1 MLVVLCRTVLAFKG
15 RGINIRPVTPNIFR
29 NPFSHQGLK
38 TCARTP
44 LHSSGWS
51 FLLVRLR
58 LHVCSVKATF
68 ELGNLTSPTCVLESL
83 VSTPWTCWL
92 IQVLRF
98 WGDNK
103 HILSSSFQEVSCI
116 PNNFIGICHQE
127 FNSFQPK
134 LPCPRLAI
142 ETVLLGDHENG
153 WVGLFGWSAVH
164 GQQWIAEHRAE
175 HHALQLV
182 TLPIKVW
189 WKAIYWQVGTL
200 VVYIVCTVL
209 VPIFLQ
215 TWVIIWGHFTLTKSN
230 FNS

>member
-15 RGINIRPVTPNIFR
+15 RGINIRPVTPNIFG
-29 NPFSHQGLK
+29 NTFSHQGLK

-116 PNNFIGICHQE
+116 PNNYWHMSSRIQFFSTKVTMSQVSHWNGSTGRSWEWLGVSLRFEVQFMDNNELRNIGPNTMHC
-127 FNSFQPK
+127 N
-134 LPCPRLAI
+134 
-142 ETVLLGDHENG
+142 
-153 WVGLFGWSAVH
+153 W
-164 GQQWIAEHRAE
+164 
-175 HHALQLV
+175 
-182 TLPIKVW
+182 
-189 WKAIYWQVGTL
+189 
-200 VVYIVCTVL
+200 
-209 VPIFLQ
+209 
-215 TWVIIWGHFTLTKSN
+215 
-230 FNS
+230 

>member
-15 RGINIRPVTPNIFR
+15 RGINIRPVTPNIFG
-29 NPFSHQGLK
+29 NTFSHQGLK

-153 WVGLFGWSAVH
+153 WVCLFGLKCSSWTTMNCGTS
-164 GQQWIAEHRAE
+164 GR
-175 HHALQLV
+175 
-182 TLPIKVW
+182 TPCT
-189 WKAIYWQVGTL
+189 AIGNLAYQSVVEGNLLASRNFGGLYCMYCVG
-200 VVYIVCTVL
+200 
-209 VPIFLQ
+209 
-215 TWVIIWGHFTLTKSN
+215 
-230 FNS
+230 